1 MKVLDS
7 EAARFTA
14 FEKGIKSLIKKADK
28 LSITTR
34 ARVAFVTFSP
44 YGIYA
49 YDSSKNINE
58 IIDNFLS
65 HRKNQTTS
73 TNVVALLPSLS
84 RESYMMN
91 DANVDPNN
99 EKASPDN

>member
-7 EAARFTA
+7 EAARFAA
-14 FEKGIKSLIKKADK
+14 FEKEIKSLIKKADK
-28 LSITTR
+28 LSITIG

-65 HRKNQTTS
+65 HRKNQTIS
-73 TNVVALLPSLS
+73 TNVVALLLS
-84 RESYMMN
+84 SSGKSYMMN
-91 DANVDPNN
+91 DVNVGPNN
-99 EKASPDN
+99 EKASSDN